1 MGSYQIMLADDH
13 RMMRQG
19 IRRILE
25 ERPGLEVIGEAGDG
39 LELLSLMKKKVP
51 DMVIMDVSMPNLR
64 GIEATREVKSQ
75 FPKVKVLI
83 LSMYKDKDYLA
94 QAIAAGAD
102 GYILKEDAD
111 IELYSAMDA
120 IRKGSHYVS
129 PTLTDQVTDSFI
141 KVLRRHPGQP
151 VTGSRELTTRE
162 SEVLKL
168 IAEGKTSREIAD
180 LLTISVRTAENHR
193 LNLMRKLGFK
203 KNIQLVRYAI
213 TKGYVPDTD

>member
-1 MGSYQIMLADDH
+1 MLADDH

-19 IRRILE
+19 VRRILE
-25 ERPGLEVIGEAGDG
+25 EKPGLKIIGEAGDG
-39 LELLSLMKKKVP
+39 FELLALMKKDVP

-75 FPKVKVLI
+75 YPKVKVLI

-111 IELYSAMDA
+111 IELYSALEA
-120 IRKGSHYVS
+120 IRNGANYVS

-141 KVLRRHPGQP
+141 KVLRKNPKQP
-151 VTGSRELTTRE
+151 FTEGKELTTRE

-168 IAEGKTSREIAD
+168 IAEGKTSRQIAD
-180 LLTISVRTAENHR
+180 LLSISVRTAENHR

-213 TKGYVPDTD
+213 TKGYVSETG

>member
-1 MGSYQIMLADDH
+1 MGSYEIILADDH

-19 IRRILE
+19 VRRILE
-25 ERPGLEVIGEAGDG
+25 EQPGLKIIGEAGDG
-39 LELLSLMKKKVP
+39 LELLALMKKNVP
-51 DMVIMDVSMPNLR
+51 DLVIMDVSMPNLR

-111 IELYSAMDA
+111 IELYSALKA
-120 IRKGSHYVS
+120 IRTGSHYVS
-129 PTLTDQVTDSFI
+129 PTLADQVTDSFI
-141 KVLRRHPGQP
+141 KVLRKHPKQETQG
-151 VTGSRELTTRE
+151 RELTTRE

-213 TKGYVPDTD
+213 TKGYVSETG